1 MKTILYVDLDKCL
14 ACKTC
19 ELQCAIEH
27 SQSKD
32 LFKAIE
38 EEPLPQ
44 ARVKVEAYEDLA
56 VPLQCRH
63 CEDAPCIKIC
73 PTKAL
78 EKLAPG
84 EPVIIKE
91 DLCIGCKWCLL
102 VCPFGVLNLNREG
115 KVIIKCDLCLERLE
129 KGEEPACVEA
139 CPTKALKLLSPE
151 EVAKLKKAEFLVGFK
166 KDGKTIKG

>member
-19 ELQCAIEH
+19 ELQCAIQH

-38 EEPLPQ
+38 EEPLAQ
-44 ARVKVEAYEDLA
+44 ARVKVEAYEDLS

-63 CEDAPCIKIC
+63 CEDAPCVKIC

-84 EPVIIKE
+84 ETVVLKE

-102 VCPFGVLNLNREG
+102 VCPFGVLNVNREG
-115 KVIIKCDLCLERLE
+115 KVIIKCDLCLEKLE
-129 KGEEPACVEA
+129 KGEQPACVQA

-151 EVAKLKKAEFLVGFK
+151 EVAKLKKVEFLVGFRK
-166 KDGKTIKG
+166 EGKIIKG

>member
-1 MKTILYVDLDKCL
+1 MKAILYVDLDKCL
-14 ACKTC
+14 GCKTC

-32 LFKAIE
+32 LFKAIK

-44 ARVKVEAYEDLA
+44 TRVKVEACGDLS

-102 VCPFGVLNLNREG
+102 VCPFGVLNVNREG

-151 EVAKLKKAEFLVGFK
+151 EVAKLKKTEFLVGFQ

>member
-44 ARVKVEAYEDLA
+44 ARVKVEAYEDLSI
-56 VPLQCRH
+56 PLQCRH
-63 CEDAPCIKIC
+63 CEDAPCVKIC

-78 EKLAPG
+78 EKFAPG
-84 EPVIIKE
+84 ETVILKE

-151 EVAKLKKAEFLVGFK
+151 EIAKLKKTEFLVGFQ

>member
-1 MKTILYVDLDKCL
+1 MKAILYVDLDKCL
-14 ACKTC
+14 GCKTC

-32 LFKAIE
+32 LFKAIK

-44 ARVKVEAYEDLA
+44 TRVKVEAYGDLS

-91 DLCIGCKWCLL
+91 DLCIGCKWCIL
-102 VCPFGVLNLNREG
+102 VCPFGVLNVNREG

-129 KGEEPACVEA
+129 KGEEPACVKS
-139 CPTKALKLLSPE
+139 CPTKALQLLSIE
-151 EVAKLKKAEFLVGFK
+151 EIAKLKKAEFLVGFK
-166 KDGKTIKG
+166 KDGKIIKG